1 LKKKKKYIWSLVYV
15 KGITVRFIV
24 FGFYVYDD
32 LYATLTDDFN
42 KYSVNNELDIK
53 LDMVLFSEKNMTA
66 ERDDYESTIDVLLK
80 KQSTDY
86 DLYVYDPI
94 FTRRYA
100 SHFVDIKE
108 LYGQEYLD
116 TFSYDGYQTSVY
128 NNRWISLVINI
139 YLYNN

>member
-1 LKKKKKYIWSLVYV
+1 MYV

>member
-1 LKKKKKYIWSLVYV
+1 MIEKIKFIWSLVYV

-100 SHFVDIKE
+100 SHFVDLKE

>member
-1 LKKKKKYIWSLVYV
+1 MIEKIKFIWSLVYV

>member
-1 LKKKKKYIWSLVYV
+1 
-15 KGITVRFIV
+15 
-24 FGFYVYDD
+24 
-32 LYATLTDDFN
+32 
-42 KYSVNNELDIK
+42 
-53 LDMVLFSEKNMTA
+53 MTA

>member
-1 LKKKKKYIWSLVYV
+1 MYV

-100 SHFVDIKE
+100 SHFVDLKE

>member
-1 LKKKKKYIWSLVYV
+1 VYV